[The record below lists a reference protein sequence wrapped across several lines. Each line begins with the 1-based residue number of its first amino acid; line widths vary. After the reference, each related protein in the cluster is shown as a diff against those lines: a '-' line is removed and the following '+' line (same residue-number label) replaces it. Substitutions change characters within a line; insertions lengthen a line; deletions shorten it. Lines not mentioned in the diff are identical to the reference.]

1 MVIDVKPQRSV
12 NPTDGIV
19 KQLLSRYSH
28 ARAIKDMWLPVFEE
42 CYEFALPQRESFFS
56 ESIGSKRTDRIFDE
70 TAVVGVQEFA
80 SRLQAGI
87 VPNYARWADFVAG
100 SEIPKDQRREVNLA
114 LDETTEYVFE
124 ILQNSNFSQE
134 VHETF
139 LDIAVGTGCLL
150 VEEGDAV
157 QPVKFKA
164 IPLPQIVLDS
174 GHDDKI
180 DHIFRKRLIRMKE
193 LLVAYPDGVLSEKM
207 VMDGEKNPDHEC
219 EVIEIVYK
227 NYYNTKE
234 EEYTFCVIAP
244 LYEHKLL
251 SNSFKGLGSNPYII
265 YRWSKVAGE
274 VYGRGPLQL
283 ALPAIKTSNL
293 VIELI
298 LENAQ
303 MAISG
308 MYQVEDDGVINVDN
322 IALIPGTIIPKAAGS
337 SGLTKIEQAGNFNVS
352 DLVLRDMRTNIKKA
366 LYNEMLGTPN
376 EKTPMSATEVAER
389 MADLSRQIGSAFGRL
404 QAELVN
410 PVLQRVVY
418 ILKKQGR
425 IKIPVING
433 REIKIKS
440 SSPLAQ
446 AQHQQDVATLDRF
459 LGIVQAR
466 VGPQMLNILV
476 KQDEVAKYVA
486 KKLGIPEEL
495 IRSQQEMQVAAGQI
509 QQMMQQAQG
518 VIGGAQQANGSQ
530 MGTPPVPE
538 TEPAT

>member
-1 MVIDVKPQRSV
+1 MVVEVKPQRPEEYSESGV
-12 NPTDGIV
+12 R
-19 KQLLSRYSH
+19 KLLNRYNH
-28 ARAIKDMWLPVFEE
+28 AKAIKDMWLPTFEE
-42 CYEFALPQRESFFS
+42 CYEYALPQRESFYA
-56 ESIGSKRTDRIFDE
+56 ESIGRRRSDRIFDE

-80 SRLQAGI
+80 SRLQSGI

-100 SEIPKDQRREVNLA
+100 SEIPKNEQREVNLL
-114 LDETTEYVFE
+114 LDQVTEYVFE

-139 LDIAVGTGCLL
+139 LDCAVGTGVLL
-150 VEEGDAV
+150 VEEGDAI

-164 IPLPQIVLDS
+164 IPLPQVVLDS
-174 GHDDKI
+174 GFDDKI
-180 DHIFRKRLIRMKE
+180 DHIYRKRMIRMKE
-193 LLVAYPDGVLSEKM
+193 LLVAYPNGTLSEKM
-207 VMDGEKNPDHEC
+207 KMDMEKMSESEC
-219 EVIEIVYK
+219 EIVEVVYRD
-227 NYYNTKE
+227 YSNTKE
-234 EEYTFCVIAP
+234 EEYKFCVIAP
-244 LYEHKLL
+244 MYEHEIVQQT
-251 SNSFKGLGSNPYII
+251 FKGLGSNPYII

-303 MAISG
+303 MSISG

-322 IALIPGTIIPKAAGS
+322 ISLIPGTIIPKAMGS
-337 SGLTKIEQAGNFNVS
+337 SGLQPIAPAGNFNVS

-366 LYNEMLGTPN
+366 LYNEMLGVAN

-389 MADLSRQIGSAFGRL
+389 MADLSRQIGAAFGRL

-410 PVLQRVVY
+410 PVLQRVIY

-425 IKIPVING
+425 IKIPVVNG

-446 AQHQQDVATLDRF
+446 AQQQQDVATLDRF
-459 LGIVQAR
+459 LGMIQAR
-466 VGPQMLNILV
+466 VGPQLLNVLV
-476 KQDEVAKYVA
+476 KQDEAAKFVA
-486 KKLGIPEEL
+486 KKLGVPEEL
-495 IRSQQEMQVAAGQI
+495 IRSPEEMQQAAQQM
-509 QQMMQQAQG
+509 QQMM
-518 VIGGAQQANGSQ
+518 AQQQGESQ
-530 MGTPPVPE
+530 E
-538 TEPAT
+538 EPQQ

>member
-1 MVIDVKPQRSV
+1 MVIEVKPQRPEEYSES
-12 NPTDGIV
+12 PV
-19 KQLLSRYSH
+19 KKLLNRYNH
-28 ARAIKDMWLPVFEE
+28 AKAIKDLWLPTFEE
-42 CYEFALPQRESFFS
+42 CYEYALPQRESFYT
-56 ESIGSKRTDRIFDE
+56 ESIGRRRSDRIFDE

-80 SRLQAGI
+80 SRLQSGI
-87 VPNYARWADFVAG
+87 VPNFARWADFVAG
-100 SEIPKDQRREVNLA
+100 SEIPKEEQREVNLL
-114 LDETTEYVFE
+114 LDQVTEYVFE
-124 ILQNSNFSQE
+124 VLQNSNFSQE

-139 LDIAVGTGCLL
+139 LDCAVGTGVLL
-150 VEEGDAV
+150 VEEGDAI

-174 GHDDKI
+174 GFDDKV
-180 DHIFRKRLIRMKE
+180 DHIYRKRMIRMKE
-193 LLVAYPDGVLSEKM
+193 LLVAYPNGTLSEKM
-207 VMDGEKNPDHEC
+207 NMDMEKMSEHEC
-219 EVIEIVYK
+219 EIIEVVYRE
-227 NYYNTKE
+227 YSNTKE
-234 EEYTFCVIAP
+234 EEYKFCVIAP
-244 LYEHKLL
+244 MYEHKIVETT
-251 SNSFKGLGSNPYII
+251 FKGLGSNPYII

-303 MAISG
+303 MSISG

-322 IALIPGTIIPKAAGS
+322 ISLIPGTIIPKAMGS
-337 SGLTKIEQAGNFNVS
+337 SGLQPIAPAGNFNVS

-366 LYNEMLGTPN
+366 LYNEMLGVAN

-389 MADLSRQIGSAFGRL
+389 MADLSRQIGAAFGRL

-410 PVLQRVVY
+410 PVLQRVIY

-425 IKIPVING
+425 IKIPVVNG

-459 LGIVQAR
+459 LGMVQAR
-466 VGPQMLNILV
+466 VGPQLLNVLI
-476 KQDEVAKYVA
+476 KQDEAAKFVA
-486 KKLGIPEEL
+486 KKLGVPEEL
-495 IRSQQEMQVAAGQI
+495 IRSPEEMQQAAEQFQQI
-509 QQMMQQAQG
+509 QQM
-518 VIGGAQQANGSQ
+518 AQQRSQ
-530 MGTPPVPE
+530 G
-538 TEPAT
+538 EPQQ

>member
-1 MVIDVKPQRSV
+1 MVVEVKPQRAEDYSESEV
-12 NPTDGIV
+12 RT
-19 KQLLSRYSH
+19 LLGRYAH
-28 ARAIKDMWLPVFEE
+28 AKAIKDMWLPTFEE
-42 CYEFALPQRESFFS
+42 CYEYALPQRESFYP
-56 ESIGSKRTDRIFDE
+56 ESIGKRRSDRIFDE

-80 SRLQAGI
+80 SRLQACIG
-87 VPNYARWADFVAG
+87 PNYARWADFVAG
-100 SEIPKDQRREVNLA
+100 SEIPKDNQREGNLL
-114 LDETTEYVFE
+114 LDEVTEYVFE

-139 LDIAVGTGCLL
+139 LDCAVGTGVLL
-150 VEEGDAV
+150 VEEGDAI

-174 GHDDKI
+174 GFDDKI
-180 DHIFRKRLIRMKE
+180 DHVYRKRMIRMKE
-193 LLVAYPDGVLSEKM
+193 LLIAYPNGTLSEKM
-207 VMDGEKNPDHEC
+207 KMDMEKMGEKEC
-219 EVIEIVYK
+219 EVVEILYRD
-227 NYYNTKE
+227 YSNTKE
-234 EEYTFCVIAP
+234 EQHKFCVIAP
-244 LYEHKLL
+244 MYEHEITQTT
-251 SNSFKGLGSNPYII
+251 FKGLGSNPYII

-303 MAISG
+303 MSISG

-322 IALIPGTIIPKAAGS
+322 ISLIPGTIIPKAMGS
-337 SGLTKIEQAGNFNVS
+337 SGLQPIAPAGNFNVS

-366 LYNEMLGTPN
+366 LYNEMLGVPN
-376 EKTPMSATEVAER
+376 EKTPMTATEVAER
-389 MADLSRQIGSAFGRL
+389 MADLSRQIGAAFGRL

-410 PVLQRVVY
+410 PVLQRVIY

-425 IKIPVING
+425 IKIPVVNG

-459 LGIVQAR
+459 LGMVQQR
-466 VGPQMLNILV
+466 VGPQLLNVLI
-476 KQDEVAKYVA
+476 KQDEAAKFVA
-486 KKLGIPEEL
+486 KKLGVPEEL
-495 IRSQQEMQVAAGQI
+495 IRSPEEMQQAAQQFQEMQ
-509 QQMMQQAQG
+509 QM
-518 VIGGAQQANGSQ
+518 AQQQGQEES
-530 MGTPPVPE
+530 
-538 TEPAT
+538 